1 MVTYGTNV
9 GVFYAMSTLLNQTI
23 LIHFPVLTIYLLSD
37 SFIKTNHTYMQDDN
51 ENAGRIGLTIVL
63 AGMAGAVLCGLI
75 LDKTHRFKFGP
86 LKKFQKPSCL
96 VKVNLVI

>member
-1 MVTYGTNV
+1 
-9 GVFYAMSTLLNQTI
+9 
-23 LIHFPVLTIYLLSD
+23 
-37 SFIKTNHTYMQDDN
+37 MQDDN

-86 LKKFQKPSCL
+86 LKISSTLSCYG
-96 VKVNLVI
+96 NR